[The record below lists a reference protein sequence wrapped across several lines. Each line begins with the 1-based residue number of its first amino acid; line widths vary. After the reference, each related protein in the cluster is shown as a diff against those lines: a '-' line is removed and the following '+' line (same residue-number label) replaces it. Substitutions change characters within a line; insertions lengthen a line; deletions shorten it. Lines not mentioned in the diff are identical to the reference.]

1 MCALHDK
8 SEESSFEEDFL
19 EDDLSQSISSE
30 SVAAQS
36 SKVDANVFVILSTEE
51 IVKDLLETVNEVQG
65 FTQVRII
72 VIVILGMKF

>member
-19 EDDLSQSISSE
+19 EDDLSQPMSSG
-30 SVAAQS
+30 SLTAQS

-65 FTQVRII
+65 FTQVGIIII
-72 VIVILGMKF
+72 VLLYMKF